1 MGDRA
6 LTRAANAGL
15 DCTFR
20 FANPAAPLQGDAFR
34 VHPMRLPHMP
44 EYAKLLSTTAA
55 TRASRALAILGAVAL
70 VVVAGCG
77 GKDEARRPRVPVTVA
92 TAVQKDVPYSLIATG
107 TVEAIESAAV
117 GSNVGGVVTRLGFR
131 EGSDVAQGQVL
142 FELDPRPFRAAYEQ
156 WRSALARDRAQAGAA
171 RLDAERARAL
181 LGQQLTS
188 QADFE
193 QRSATAEA
201 LAANVNADSA
211 AMEAARLNLQYATI
225 RAPIAGR
232 TGRRLVNVGDYVKA
246 ATSEPLVTINRTN
259 PVRVRFNIP
268 QDAVPMLTRHR
279 GSAWVQ
285 IRTSPA
291 DSAGRKG
298 RLAFVDN
305 AVDPMSGTLLIKGEF
320 DNRDGGLMP
329 GQYVDVRLV
338 LYTDSRALVVPE
350 PAITDGQQG
359 RYVYVLNADSTVS
372 PRPVEVSRLVDELAI
387 VSSGLKPGETVIT
400 DGQLRLSPGARV
412 VVRSQGQARP

>member
-1 MGDRA
+1 M
-6 LTRAANAGL
+6 L
-15 DCTFR
+15 
-20 FANPAAPLQGDAFR
+20 
-34 VHPMRLPHMP
+34 
-44 EYAKLLSTTAA
+44 EYPKVPITAA
-55 TRASRALAILGAVAL
+55 AALAAL
-70 VVVAGCG
+70 VVASLAAFLIAGCG
-77 GKDEARRPRVPVTVA
+77 GDKEARRPRVPVTVA
-92 TAVQKDVPYSLIATG
+92 AAVVMDVPYSLIATG
-107 TVEAIESAAV
+107 TVEAMETAAV

-181 LGQQLTS
+181 LAQELTS

-193 QRSATAEA
+193 QRTATAEA
-201 LAANVNADSA
+201 LAANVRADSA

-268 QDAVPMLTRHR
+268 QDAVPQLTRHR
-279 GSAWVQ
+279 GTAWVQ

-291 DSAGRKG
+291 DSAGRRG

-305 AVDPMSGTLLIKGEF
+305 AVDPLSGTLLLKGEF
-320 DNRDGGLMP
+320 DNRDGRLMP
-329 GQYVDVRLV
+329 GQFVDVRLV
-338 LYTDSRALVVPE
+338 LYTDPGAIVVPE
-350 PAITDGQQG
+350 PAVTSGQQG
-359 RYVYVLNADSTVS
+359 TYVYVLNPDSTVS
-372 PRPVEVSRLVDELAI
+372 PRPVGVSRTLDEMTI
-387 VSSGLKPGETVIT
+387 ISSGLKPGETVVT

-412 VVRSQGQARP
+412 VVRSQDHVRQ

>member
-1 MGDRA
+1 MLEYPKVPKVPNIQARA
-6 LTRAANAGL
+6 CA
-15 DCTFR
+15 
-20 FANPAAPLQGDAFR
+20 
-34 VHPMRLPHMP
+34 
-44 EYAKLLSTTAA
+44 
-55 TRASRALAILGAVAL
+55 ALAAAFLAAFL
-70 VVVAGCG
+70 AAGCG
-77 GKDEARRPRVPVTVA
+77 ADKEARRPRVPVTVA
-92 TAVQKDVPYSLIATG
+92 AAVVMDVPYSLIATG
-107 TVEAIESAAV
+107 TVEALETAAV

-181 LGQQLTS
+181 LAQELTS

-193 QRSATAEA
+193 QRTATAEA
-201 LAANVNADSA
+201 LAANVRADSA

-246 ATSEPLVTINRTN
+246 ATSEPLVTINRMN

-268 QDAVPMLTRHR
+268 QDAVPQLTRHR
-279 GSAWVQ
+279 GTAWVQ

-291 DSAGRKG
+291 DSAGRRG

-305 AVDPMSGTLLIKGEF
+305 AVDPLSGTLLLKGEF
-320 DNRDGGLMP
+320 DNRDGRLMP
-329 GQYVDVRLV
+329 GQFVDVRLV
-338 LYTDSRALVVPE
+338 LYTDPGAIVVPE
-350 PAITDGQQG
+350 PAVTSGQQG
-359 RYVYVLNADSTVS
+359 TYVYVLNADSTVS
-372 PRPVEVSRLVDELAI
+372 PRPVGVARTLDELTI
-387 VSSGLKPGETVIT
+387 VSSGLKPGETVVT

-412 VVRSQGQARP
+412 VVRSQDQVRP